1 MSELTT
7 TPISSE
13 VTKAEL
19 TLSLSK
25 DGLAYQKLLQD
36 GENLKFTKDGLV
48 EQGTSLKT
56 LRVVQTKLDKM
67 VNPYW
72 KQYKAWNDAKASL
85 ITPVS
90 DVLKRKEAEYRKLA
104 LEIEADKKKA
114 EQEKER
120 VSGIKQAI
128 DSFFI
133 AQSQAIA
140 GAKTLGEL
148 TAIEKI
154 IGSHKANKARYAEF
168 LPDLV
173 GKAENLTPLIKQQKD
188 NIRKLEAVKEAEAK
202 ATESGDDQA
211 VLNAREAQESLQN
224 KFDEVNIKA
233 QEQAVGMATR
243 VETVVVPEVV
253 LPAAPKPRRTTFEWE
268 CYDID
273 LLHKKMP
280 HLVTLNP
287 NKEKLD
293 ELLAAKKVEGVF
305 DGNDSVDFFGVRFFI
320 KKTY

>member
-1 MSELTT
+1 MSETT
-7 TPISSE
+7 TPVAID

-19 TLSLSK
+19 QIALSK
-25 DGLAYQKLLQD
+25 EGLQYQQLLQE
-36 GENLKFTKDGLV
+36 GENLTFTKDGLV
-48 EQGTSLKT
+48 EQGASLKT
-56 LRVVQTKLDKM
+56 LRAVQKKLGDIE
-67 VNPYW
+67 NPYTANW
-72 KQYKAWNDAKASL
+72 KAWNAARKSL
-85 ITPVS
+85 TDPV
-90 DVLKRKEAEYRKLA
+90 DELLKRKEAEYRKLA
-104 LEIEADKKKA
+104 LEIEADKRKA

-211 VLNAREAQESLQN
+211 VLDAREAQESLQN

-253 LPAAPKPRRTTFEWE
+253 LPAAPKPRRQVWTYEST
-268 CYDID
+268 DINET
-273 LLHKKMP
+273 LKKMP
-280 HLVTLNP
+280 NFVELTL
-287 NKEKLD
+287 NKEKVD
-293 ELLAAKKVEGVF
+293 EYLKAKKAEGIEGEEFTVF
-305 DGNDSVDFFGVRFFI
+305 GIRFFI
-320 KKTY
+320 QKSF

>member
-7 TPISSE
+7 PVAID

-19 TLSLSK
+19 QIALSK
-25 DGLAYQKLLQD
+25 EGLQYQQLLQE
-36 GENLKFTKDGLV
+36 GENLTFTKDGLV
-48 EQGTSLKT
+48 EQGASLKT
-56 LRVVQTKLDKM
+56 LRTVQKKLGDIE
-67 VNPYW
+67 NPYTANW
-72 KQYKAWNDAKASL
+72 KAWNAARKSL
-85 ITPVS
+85 TDPI
-90 DVLKRKEAEYRKLA
+90 DELLKRKEAEYRKLA
-104 LEIEADKKKA
+104 ENIAADQRRA

-120 VSGIKQAI
+120 VSGIRQAI

-188 NIRKLEAVKEAEAK
+188 NIRKLEAVKEAEIEAAK
-202 ATESGDDQA
+202 LGDDQA
-211 VLNAREAQESLQN
+211 FLDAMREKESLQN

-243 VETVVVPEVV
+243 VETVVVPEIV
-253 LPAAPKPRRTTFEWE
+253 LPAAPRPRRSVWVFESV
-268 CYDID
+268 DINET
-273 LLHKKMP
+273 LKKMP
-280 HLVTLNP
+280 NFVELSL
-287 NKEKLD
+287 NKEKVD
-293 ELLAAKKVEGVF
+293 EYLKAKKAEGIEGDEFTVF
-305 DGNDSVDFFGVRFFI
+305 GIHFFI
-320 KKTY
+320 QKSF

>member
-1 MSELTT
+1 MSETT
-7 TPISSE
+7 TPVAID

-19 TLSLSK
+19 QIALSK
-25 DGLAYQKLLQD
+25 EGLQYQQLLQE
-36 GENLKFTKDGLV
+36 GENLTFTKDGLV
-48 EQGTSLKT
+48 EQGASLKT
-56 LRVVQTKLDKM
+56 LRSVQKKLGDIE
-67 VNPYW
+67 NPYTANW
-72 KQYKAWNDAKASL
+72 KAWNEARKSL
-85 ITPVS
+85 LTPVEE
-90 DVLKRKEAEYRKLA
+90 LLNRKVNEYKKLA

-211 VLNAREAQESLQN
+211 VLDAMEAKESLQN

-243 VETVVVPEVV
+243 AETVVVPEVV
-253 LPAAPKPRRTTFEWE
+253 LPAAPKPRRSVWVFESV
-268 CYDID
+268 DINET
-273 LLHKKMP
+273 LKKMP
-280 HLVTLNP
+280 NFVELSL
-287 NKEKLD
+287 NKEKVD
-293 ELLAAKKVEGVF
+293 EYLKAKKAEGIEGEEFTVF
-305 DGNDSVDFFGVRFFI
+305 GIRFFI
-320 KKTY
+320 QKSF

>member
-1 MSELTT
+1 MSETT
-7 TPISSE
+7 TPVAID

-19 TLSLSK
+19 QIALSK
-25 DGLAYQKLLQD
+25 EGLQYQQLLQE
-36 GENLKFTKDGLV
+36 GENLTFTKDGLV
-48 EQGTSLKT
+48 EQGASLKT
-56 LRVVQTKLDKM
+56 LRTVQKKLGDIE
-67 VNPYW
+67 NPYTANW
-72 KQYKAWNDAKASL
+72 KAWNEARKSL
-85 ITPVS
+85 LTPVEE
-90 DVLKRKEAEYRKLA
+90 LLNRKVNEYKKLA

-211 VLNAREAQESLQN
+211 VLNAREAKESLQN

-243 VETVVVPEVV
+243 VEAVVVPEVV
-253 LPAAPKPRRTTFEWE
+253 LPAAPRPRRQVWVFESV
-268 CYDID
+268 DINET
-273 LLHKKMP
+273 LKKMP
-280 HLVTLNP
+280 NFVELTL
-287 NKEKLD
+287 NKEKVD
-293 ELLAAKKVEGVF
+293 EYLKAKKAEGIEGEEFTVF
-305 DGNDSVDFFGVRFFI
+305 GIRFFI
-320 KKTY
+320 QKSF

>member
-7 TPISSE
+7 PVAID

-19 TLSLSK
+19 QIALSK
-25 DGLAYQKLLQD
+25 EGLQYQQLLQE
-36 GENLKFTKDGLV
+36 GENLKFTKDNLV
-48 EQGTSLKT
+48 EERDSLKP
-56 LRVVQTKLDKM
+56 LRNVKKKLEDKK
-67 VNPYW
+67 NPYW
-72 KQYKAWNDAKASL
+72 EKYKAWNDAKSSL
-85 ITPVS
+85 ITPVEEL
-90 DVLKRKEAEYRKLA
+90 LKRKEAELSKLA

-114 EQEKER
+114 EQEKAR
-120 VSGIKQAI
+120 VSGIRQAI

-140 GAKTLGEL
+140 GAKTLVEL

-253 LPAAPKPRRTTFEWE
+253 LPAAPKPRRQVWTYEST
-268 CYDID
+268 DINET
-273 LLHKKMP
+273 LKKMP
-280 HLVTLNP
+280 NFVELTL
-287 NKEKLD
+287 NKEKVD
-293 ELLAAKKVEGVF
+293 EYLKAKKAEGIEGEEFTVF
-305 DGNDSVDFFGVRFFI
+305 GIRFFI
-320 KKTY
+320 LKSF

>member
-1 MSELTT
+1 MSETT
-7 TPISSE
+7 TPVAID

-19 TLSLSK
+19 QIALSK
-25 DGLAYQKLLQD
+25 EGLQYQQLLQE
-36 GENLKFTKDGLV
+36 GENLKFTKDNLV
-48 EQGTSLKT
+48 EERDSLKP
-56 LRVVQTKLDKM
+56 LRNVKKKLEDKK
-67 VNPYW
+67 NPYW
-72 KQYKAWNDAKASL
+72 EKYKAWNDAKSSL
-85 ITPVS
+85 ITPVEEL
-90 DVLKRKEAEYRKLA
+90 LKRKESEISKLA

-173 GKAENLTPLIKQQKD
+173 GKAENLIPLIKQQKD

-253 LPAAPKPRRTTFEWE
+253 LPAAPKPRRQVWVYESI
-268 CYDID
+268 DINET
-273 LLHKKMP
+273 LKKMP
-280 HLVTLNP
+280 NFVELSL
-287 NKEKLD
+287 NKEKVD
-293 ELLAAKKVEGVF
+293 EYLKAKKAEGIEGEEFTVF
-305 DGNDSVDFFGVRFFI
+305 GIRFYLSKSF
-320 KKTY
+320 

>member
-1 MSELTT
+1 MSETT
-7 TPISSE
+7 TPVAID

-19 TLSLSK
+19 QIALSK
-25 DGLAYQKLLQD
+25 EGLQYQQLLQE
-36 GENLKFTKDGLV
+36 GENLTFTKDGLV
-48 EQGTSLKT
+48 EQGASLKT
-56 LRVVQTKLDKM
+56 LRSVQKKLGDIE
-67 VNPYW
+67 NPYTANW
-72 KQYKAWNDAKASL
+72 KAWNEAKKTL
-85 ITPVS
+85 LDPVA

-114 EQEKER
+114 EQEKAR
-120 VSGIKQAI
+120 VDGIKQAI

-188 NIRKLEAVKEAEAK
+188 NIRKLEAVKEAEIEAAK
-202 ATESGDDQA
+202 LGDDQA
-211 VLNAREAQESLQN
+211 FLDAMREKESLQN

-253 LPAAPKPRRTTFEWE
+253 LPAAPKPRRSVWVFESV
-268 CYDID
+268 DINET
-273 LLHKKMP
+273 LKKMP
-280 HLVTLNP
+280 NFVNLTL
-287 NKEKLD
+287 NKEKVD
-293 ELLAAKKVEGVF
+293 EYLKAKKAEGIGGEEFTVF
-305 DGNDSVDFFGVRFFI
+305 GIRFFI
-320 KKTY
+320 QKSF

>member
-1 MSELTT
+1 MSETT
-7 TPISSE
+7 TPVAID

-19 TLSLSK
+19 QIALSK
-25 DGLAYQKLLQD
+25 EGLQYQQLLQE
-36 GENLKFTKDGLV
+36 GENLTFTKDGLV
-48 EQGTSLKT
+48 EQGASLKT
-56 LRVVQTKLDKM
+56 LRSVQKKLGDIE
-67 VNPYW
+67 NPYTANW
-72 KQYKAWNDAKASL
+72 KAWNAARKSL
-85 ITPVS
+85 TDPV
-90 DVLKRKEAEYRKLA
+90 DELLKRKEAEYRKLA

-211 VLNAREAQESLQN
+211 VLDAMEAKESLQN

-253 LPAAPKPRRTTFEWE
+253 LPAAPRPRRTTFEWE

-293 ELLAAKKVEGVF
+293 ELLAAKKVEWVF

>member
-1 MSELTT
+1 MSETT
-7 TPISSE
+7 TPVAID

-19 TLSLSK
+19 QIALSK
-25 DGLAYQKLLQD
+25 EGLQYQQLLQE
-36 GENLKFTKDGLV
+36 GENLTFTKDGLV
-48 EQGTSLKT
+48 EQGASLKT
-56 LRVVQTKLDKM
+56 LRSVQKKLGDIE
-67 VNPYW
+67 NPYTANW
-72 KQYKAWNDAKASL
+72 KAWNEARKSL
-85 ITPVS
+85 LTPVEE
-90 DVLKRKEAEYRKLA
+90 LLNRKVNEYKKLA

-211 VLNAREAQESLQN
+211 VLDAREAQESLQN

-280 HLVTLNP
+280 HLVTLTP
-287 NKEKLD
+287 NKDKLD
-293 ELLAAKKVEGVF
+293 ELVTTKRLKGAFKETE
-305 DGNDSVDFFGVRFFI
+305 SIDFFGVKLFI
-320 KKTY
+320 KKSF

>member
-1 MSELTT
+1 MSETT
-7 TPISSE
+7 TPVAID

-19 TLSLSK
+19 QIALSK
-25 DGLAYQKLLQD
+25 EGLQYQQLLQE
-36 GENLKFTKDGLV
+36 GENLTFTKDGLV
-48 EQGTSLKT
+48 EQGASLKT
-56 LRVVQTKLDKM
+56 LRTVQKKLGDIE
-67 VNPYW
+67 NPYTANW
-72 KQYKAWNDAKASL
+72 KAWNEARKSL
-85 ITPVS
+85 VDPVS

-253 LPAAPKPRRTTFEWE
+253 LPAAPKPRRQVWTYEST
-268 CYDID
+268 DINET
-273 LLHKKMP
+273 LKKMP
-280 HLVTLNP
+280 NFVDLTL
-287 NKEKLD
+287 NKEKVD
-293 ELLAAKKVEGVF
+293 EYLKAKKAEGIEGEEFTVF
-305 DGNDSVDFFGVRFFI
+305 GIRFFI
-320 KKTY
+320 QKSF

>member
-1 MSELTT
+1 MSETT
-7 TPISSE
+7 TPIAID

-19 TLSLSK
+19 TIALSK
-25 DGLAYQKLLQD
+25 EGLQYQQLLQE
-36 GENLKFTKDGLV
+36 GENLKFTKDNLV
-48 EQGTSLKT
+48 EQGASLKT
-56 LRVVQTKLDKM
+56 LRSVQKKLGDIE
-67 VNPYW
+67 NPYTANW
-72 KQYKAWNDAKASL
+72 KAWNEARKSL
-85 ITPVS
+85 LTPVEE
-90 DVLKRKEAEYRKLA
+90 LLNRKVNEYKKLA

-253 LPAAPKPRRTTFEWE
+253 LPAAPKPRRSVWVFESV
-268 CYDID
+268 DINET
-273 LLHKKMP
+273 LKKMP
-280 HLVTLNP
+280 NFVELSL
-287 NKEKLD
+287 NKEKVD
-293 ELLAAKKVEGVF
+293 EYLKAKKAEGIEGEEFTVF
-305 DGNDSVDFFGVRFFI
+305 GIRFYIQKSF
-320 KKTY
+320 

>member
-7 TPISSE
+7 PVAID

-19 TLSLSK
+19 QIALSK
-25 DGLAYQKLLQD
+25 EGLQYQQLLQE
-36 GENLKFTKDGLV
+36 GENLKFTKDNLV
-48 EQGTSLKT
+48 EERDSLKP
-56 LRVVQTKLDKM
+56 LRNVKKKLEDKK
-67 VNPYW
+67 NPYW
-72 KQYKAWNDAKASL
+72 EKYKAWNDAKSSL
-85 ITPVS
+85 ITPVEEL
-90 DVLKRKEAEYRKLA
+90 LKRKESEISKLA

-253 LPAAPKPRRTTFEWE
+253 LPAAPKPRRQVWTYEST
-268 CYDID
+268 DINET
-273 LLHKKMP
+273 LKKMP
-280 HLVTLNP
+280 NFVDLTL
-287 NKEKLD
+287 NKEKVD
-293 ELLAAKKVEGVF
+293 EYLKAKKAEGIEGEEFTVF
-305 DGNDSVDFFGVRFFI
+305 GIRFFI
-320 KKTY
+320 QKSF

>member
-1 MSELTT
+1 MSETT
-7 TPISSE
+7 TPVAID

-19 TLSLSK
+19 QIALSK
-25 DGLAYQKLLQD
+25 EGLQYQQLLQE
-36 GENLKFTKDGLV
+36 GENLTFTKDGLV
-48 EQGTSLKT
+48 EQGASLKT

-85 ITPVS
+85 INPVA
-90 DVLKRKEAEYRKLA
+90 DVLKRKESEYRKLA

-188 NIRKLEAVKEAEAK
+188 NIRKLEAVKEAEIEAAK
-202 ATESGDDQA
+202 LGDDQA
-211 VLNAREAQESLQN
+211 FLDAMREKESLQN

-253 LPAAPKPRRTTFEWE
+253 LPAAPRPRRSVWVFESV
-268 CYDID
+268 DINET
-273 LLHKKMP
+273 LKKMP
-280 HLVTLNP
+280 NFVELSL
-287 NKEKLD
+287 NKEKVD
-293 ELLAAKKVEGVF
+293 EYLKAKKAEGIEGDEFTVF
-305 DGNDSVDFFGVRFFI
+305 GIHFFI
-320 KKTY
+320 QKSF

>member
-1 MSELTT
+1 MSETT
-7 TPISSE
+7 TPVAID

-19 TLSLSK
+19 QIALSK
-25 DGLAYQKLLQD
+25 EGLQYQQLLQE
-36 GENLKFTKDGLV
+36 GENLTFTKDGLV
-48 EQGTSLKT
+48 EQGASLKT
-56 LRVVQTKLDKM
+56 LRSVQKKLGDIE
-67 VNPYW
+67 NPYTANW
-72 KQYKAWNDAKASL
+72 KAWNEARKSL
-85 ITPVS
+85 LTPVEE
-90 DVLKRKEAEYRKLA
+90 LLNRKVNEYKKLA

-243 VETVVVPEVV
+243 AETVVVPEVV
-253 LPAAPKPRRTTFEWE
+253 LPAAPKPRRSVWVFESV
-268 CYDID
+268 DINET
-273 LLHKKMP
+273 LKKMP
-280 HLVTLNP
+280 NFVDLTL
-287 NKEKLD
+287 NKEKID
-293 ELLAAKKVEGVF
+293 EYLKAKKAEGIDGEEFTVF
-305 DGNDSVDFFGVRFFI
+305 GIRFYISKSF
-320 KKTY
+320 

>member
-1 MSELTT
+1 MSETT
-7 TPISSE
+7 TPVAID

-19 TLSLSK
+19 QIALSK
-25 DGLAYQKLLQD
+25 EGLQYQQLLQE
-36 GENLKFTKDGLV
+36 GENLKFTKDNLV
-48 EQGTSLKT
+48 EERDSLKP
-56 LRVVQTKLDKM
+56 LRNVKKKLEDKK
-67 VNPYW
+67 NPYW
-72 KQYKAWNDAKASL
+72 EKYKAWNDAKSSL
-85 ITPVS
+85 ITPVEEL
-90 DVLKRKEAEYRKLA
+90 LKRKESEISKLA

-253 LPAAPKPRRTTFEWE
+253 LPAAPRPRRQVWT
-268 CYDID
+268 YQSVDINET
-273 LLHKKMP
+273 LKKMP
-280 HLVTLNP
+280 NFVELSL
-287 NKEKLD
+287 NKEKVD
-293 ELLAAKKVEGVF
+293 EYLKAKKAEGIEGEEFTVF
-305 DGNDSVDFFGVRFFI
+305 GIRFFI
-320 KKTY
+320 LKSF

>member
-1 MSELTT
+1 MSETT
-7 TPISSE
+7 TPIAID

-19 TLSLSK
+19 QIALSK
-25 DGLAYQKLLQD
+25 EGLQYQQLLQD
-36 GENLKFTKDGLV
+36 GENLKFTKDNLV
-48 EQGTSLKT
+48 EQGASLKT
-56 LRVVQTKLDKM
+56 LRTVQKKLGDIE
-67 VNPYW
+67 NPYTANW
-72 KQYKAWNDAKASL
+72 KAWNEARKSL
-85 ITPVS
+85 VDPVA

-104 LEIEADKKKA
+104 LEIEAEKKQA

-140 GAKTLGEL
+140 GAKTLPEL

-168 LPDLV
+168 LPELV
-173 GKAENLTPLIKQQKD
+173 AKAETLTPLIKQQKD

-202 ATESGDDQA
+202 AAESGDDQA
-211 VLNAREAQESLQN
+211 VLDAMEAKEALQN

-233 QEQAVGMATR
+233 QEQAVGMATKAD
-243 VETVVVPEVV
+243 VVVPEVI
-253 LPAAPKPRRTTFEWE
+253 LPSAPKPRRTTFEWE
-268 CYDID
+268 CYDLD

-280 HLVTLNP
+280 HLVTLTP

-293 ELLAAKKVEGVF
+293 ELLTTKRLEGAF
-305 DGNDSVDFFGVRFFI
+305 IGTDSIDYFGCKLFI
-320 KKTY
+320 KKSY

>member
-1 MSELTT
+1 MSEST
-7 TPISSE
+7 TPVAID

-19 TLSLSK
+19 QIALSK
-25 DGLAYQKLLQD
+25 EGLQYQQLLQE
-36 GENLKFTKDGLV
+36 GENLTFTKDGLV
-48 EQGTSLKT
+48 EQGASLKT
-56 LRVVQTKLDKM
+56 LRSVQKKLGDIE
-67 VNPYW
+67 NPYTANW
-72 KQYKAWNDAKASL
+72 KAWNEARKSL
-85 ITPVS
+85 VDPVS

-120 VSGIKQAI
+120 VLGIKQAI

-140 GAKTLGEL
+140 GAKTLVEL

-173 GKAENLTPLIKQQKD
+173 GKAENLIPLIKQQKD

-253 LPAAPKPRRTTFEWE
+253 LPAAPKPRRQVWVYESI
-268 CYDID
+268 DINET
-273 LLHKKMP
+273 LKKMP
-280 HLVTLNP
+280 NFVELSL
-287 NKEKLD
+287 NKEKVD
-293 ELLAAKKVEGVF
+293 EYLKAKKAEGIEGEEFTVF
-305 DGNDSVDFFGVRFFI
+305 GIRFFI
-320 KKTY
+320 QKSF

>member
-1 MSELTT
+1 MSETT
-7 TPISSE
+7 TPVAID

-19 TLSLSK
+19 QIALSK
-25 DGLAYQKLLQD
+25 EGLQYQQLLQE
-36 GENLKFTKDGLV
+36 GENLTFTKDGLV
-48 EQGTSLKT
+48 EQGASLKT

-202 ATESGDDQA
+202 AAESGDDQA
-211 VLNAREAQESLQN
+211 VLNAMEAKESLQN

-233 QEQAVGMATR
+233 QEQAV
-243 VETVVVPEVV
+243 
-253 LPAAPKPRRTTFEWE
+253 
-268 CYDID
+268 
-273 LLHKKMP
+273 
-280 HLVTLNP
+280 
-287 NKEKLD
+287 KLD
-293 ELLAAKKVEGVF
+293 LQEF
-305 DGNDSVDFFGVRFFI
+305 
-320 KKTY
+320 